1 MTSVPL
7 RLRRRA
13 RSKPYSSEGAFR
25 RLFNATHPIVFRYVY
40 GLLGGPRQEVEDIV
54 ADTFLKAWQARDR
67 FEGDRQAAVRWLL
80 TIARNEAIDRF
91 RAQQHAAGITW
102 LEDVEFASSDLSPE
116 QQVIENEQW
125 QQLQAIVQTLNE
137 RQREIIVLRY
147 VLGWKVKHIAE
158 HLEMAENT
166 VSANLRRILQQLQT
180 EVQNQEEVAHGQR
193 VSS

>member
-1 MTSVPL
+1 
-7 RLRRRA
+7 
-13 RSKPYSSEGAFR
+13 
-25 RLFNATHPIVFRYVY
+25 VFRYVY